1 MVLGISGVVWSVRLV
16 HTRLSCPFGLWVG
29 LATFEIYPD
38 VSISSQFF
46 QQISSKVVFFLLGA
60 FQALGRCILFHILC
74 LLLLP
79 QLFFGLLRENVI
91 VSLLL
96 LLSTRVSSTLRIST
110 RTHFGPLLPVPGDNS
125 PSNKSANYPQ

>member
-16 HTRLSCPFGLWVG
+16 HTRFSCPFGLWVG
-29 LATFEIYPD
+29 LATFGIYLD
-38 VSISSQFF
+38 VLISSQFF
-46 QQISSKVVFFLLGA
+46 QQISLKVVFFLLGA

-91 VSLLL
+91 ASWLLR
-96 LLSTRVSSTLRIST
+96 LSTLDNLPPKGLFLHFSRIALGLCCQHQVVT
-110 RTHFGPLLPVPGDNS
+110 FF
-125 PSNKSANYPQ
+125 